1 MKVAAFETQ
10 VVELPKGRGTLG
22 EIPGQVTPWYTT
34 LRLRT
39 DDGIEGIAY
48 AAYVSR
54 AVAPALKA
62 TLDGLCE
69 QVVGR
74 DPFETDAI
82 GRDLRMRNGGTAPAG
97 LVTRASSAI
106 DVALWDIK
114 GKALGLPCWKL
125 LGGSEGRVR
134 TYGSGHLWRHY
145 NLEELQE
152 WGPTLV
158 QQGFRAMKLRCGAE
172 SSAAAE
178 VERMRVLREAVG
190 DDIDIMIDINQGWTV
205 HQATTIGRQLSEH
218 RLYWLEDPTQHQD
231 YAGMARIA
239 AALDTPVC
247 SGEYHYGLV
256 PFRHMVEA
264 RSIDIMM
271 VDLFRVGGFTEYV
284 KGGAPGRGVQP
295 AGRDAPGDGAVRAR
309 GGGHEHAPAGARAL
323 GLPPLRGGAA
333 GGGRDGGAGRRA
345 GPGPALRRGGA
356 AGDGGRRVAE
366 WLTRDDG
373 GRQGESLAA
382 LRRRVRLLRASG
394 GVGGEARQG
403 ANHARGGVSGC
414 AESAAHARVA
424 GGLCGGGPRGDAAR
438 AGAAGRGRMDL
449 RRGRAVGVESGAAAL
464 VAAPAEPRGSG
475 VRGGGEAAG
484 VYRGVRARRRTSAPG
499 PGSPA

>member
-1 MKVAAFETQ
+1 MQVAGFETQ
-10 VVELPKGRGTLG
+10 VIELSKERVTLG
-22 EIPGQVTPWYTT
+22 EIPGQVTPWYVT

-125 LGGSEGRVR
+125 LGGSEGRVNA
-134 TYGSGHLWRHY
+134 YGSGHLWRHY
-145 NLEELQE
+145 NLEELQQ

-158 QQGFRAMKLRCGAE
+158 EAGFKAMKLRCGAE
-172 SSAAAE
+172 SSAADE

-190 DDIDIMIDINQGWTV
+190 EDVDIMIDINQGWTV

-239 AALDTPVC
+239 AALDTPLC

-284 KGGAPGRGVQP
+284 KAAHLAEAFNLPVVTHLATELFAHAAAGTNTLLLEHVPWAFPLFEEVPQVEEGMVVLGDEPG
-295 AGRDAPGDGAVRAR
+295 
-309 GGGHEHAPAGARAL
+309 L
-323 GLPPLRGGAA
+323 GLRFDEAY
-333 GGGRDGGAGRRA
+333 
-345 GPGPALRRGGA
+345 
-356 AGDGGRRVAE
+356 
-366 WLTRDDG
+366 
-373 GRQGESLAA
+373 
-382 LRRRVRLLRASG
+382 LRANA
-394 GVGGEARQG
+394 V
-403 ANHARGGVSGC
+403 
-414 AESAAHARVA
+414 
-424 GGLCGGGPRGDAAR
+424 DA
-438 AGAAGRGRMDL
+438 
-449 RRGRAVGVESGAAAL
+449 
-464 VAAPAEPRGSG
+464 
-475 VRGGGEAAG
+475 
-484 VYRGVRARRRTSAPG
+484 
-499 PGSPA
+499 